1 MQTDSLLQKYSTE
14 INNENNDGWTKSHY
28 QKLYD
33 SRYKGLYGEKGNFQW
48 RDCYTAF
55 VNLDHRQDR
64 LERMKAELDKYGIQA
79 ERLRGMYPQEYTGDK
94 GEVAKMEN
102 RTKGAIGCHYS
113 QVKVMQNAL
122 EQGKSAFVM
131 EDDLVFASDVIKR
144 LDYAQEFLN
153 NNDWDVFWLGGTYH
167 LNPPQWHNAGHTNS
181 ELPNCDCSLNRDV
194 ECTSDKR
201 IVRTY
206 GCWGTYAY
214 IVNHKSIEK
223 ILDLFEKNIHE
234 SIGIDWLFIK
244 LQPQLKCFAFVPGM
258 VKQYDNQSDIGNAV
272 TVFSNFSS
280 LGEFWFADK
289 MEDFDADNFIWHEAK
304 I

>member
-1 MQTDSLLQKYSTE
+1 MNEKLLQSYLAE
-14 INNENNDGWTKSHY
+14 INNENNDGWTKQHY
-28 QKLYD
+28 QKKYNQLME
-33 SRYKGLYGEKGNFQW
+33 LQNFVPKPILQW

-55 VNLDHRQDR
+55 INLDHRQDR
-64 LERMKAELDKYGIQA
+64 LERMNAELERVGIKA
-79 ERLRGMYPQEYTGDK
+79 ERLRGMYPNEYTGDK
-94 GEVAKMEN
+94 AKVVKMEQ
-102 RTKGAIGCHYS
+102 RTRGAIGCHYS
-113 QVKVMQNAL
+113 QVQVMKNAL

-144 LDYAQEFLN
+144 LDYAEEFLN

-258 VKQYDNQSDIGNAV
+258 VKQYDNQSDIGNGV
-272 TVFSNFSS
+272 TVFSNFSN

-289 MEDFDADNFIWHEAK
+289 MEDFDADNFNWHEAK